1 MKALVIGA
9 TGATGKPLVEELI
22 KSSDY
27 SEIVIFVRRKT
38 GIVNQELTE
47 YVVDF
52 SDIREYSETIKGDV
66 LFCCLGTT
74 IKDAGSKSAQW
85 RVDYEIPLEFAEI
98 ARQNGVKSYVLVSSI
113 NADPKSRFFYSRM
126 KGELEEKIEALG
138 FDQYIVFRPG
148 LLKRP
153 DSDRLIE
160 NISISVLNFFNSLGI
175 LQKQTPLAT
184 PILAQ
189 KMVKAPK
196 KLSDGVTRINLDK
209 IFSF

>member
-1 MKALVIGA
+1 M
-9 TGATGKPLVEELI
+9 
-22 KSSDY
+22 
-27 SEIVIFVRRKT
+27 
-38 GIVNQELTE
+38 
-47 YVVDF
+47 
-52 SDIREYSETIKGDV
+52 ET
-66 LFCCLGTT
+66 TN
-74 IKDAGSKSAQW
+74 KDDGSKSAQW
-85 RVDYEIPLEFAEI
+85 RVDYEIPHEFEEI
-98 ARQNGVKSYVLVSSI
+98 ARKKGVKSYVLVSSI

-175 LQKQTPLAT
+175 LQKQTPLTT